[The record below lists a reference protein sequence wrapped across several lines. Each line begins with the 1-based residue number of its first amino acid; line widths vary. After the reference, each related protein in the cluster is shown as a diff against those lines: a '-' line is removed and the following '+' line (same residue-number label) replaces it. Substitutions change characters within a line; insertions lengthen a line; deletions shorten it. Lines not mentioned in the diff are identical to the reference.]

1 MYFIAG
7 YAWALCGSCLLML
20 IGVSFPI
27 HVLSISLFLQT
38 LYAVTFWPV
47 YKQQKI
53 EVIIPA
59 LSLITLQVFTFLTF
73 LFFFMAKHW
82 PLMPVLWT
90 LIIFFGTLLIQVIE
104 QSKYL
109 KRLQKP
115 QQ

>member
-20 IGVSFPI
+20 IGVSYPVY
-27 HVLSISLFLQT
+27 VLSISLFLQT
-38 LYAVTFWPV
+38 LYAVTFMTV
-47 YKQQKI
+47 YKQQKL
-53 EVIIPA
+53 ELIIPA

-73 LFFFMAKHW
+73 LSVFMANHW
-82 PLMPVLWT
+82 SLMPVLWT

-104 QSKYL
+104 QSRYL

-115 QQ
+115 Q